1 MPPPPPPQIEQ
12 PRPSCCLAPA
22 KAILGSLILY
32 LTAAVLIPP
41 AQCLYPGSQYE
52 ASELMAAPP
61 SCVLT
66 IKPMNSSSSYS
77 TAVVTNSY
85 LTNYVTR

>member
-1 MPPPPPPQIEQ
+1 MQREQ

-22 KAILGSLILY
+22 KALVGSLILY
-32 LTAAVLIPP
+32 LTAAALLPS
-41 AQCLYPGSQYE
+41 AQSLHPQYPGSQYE